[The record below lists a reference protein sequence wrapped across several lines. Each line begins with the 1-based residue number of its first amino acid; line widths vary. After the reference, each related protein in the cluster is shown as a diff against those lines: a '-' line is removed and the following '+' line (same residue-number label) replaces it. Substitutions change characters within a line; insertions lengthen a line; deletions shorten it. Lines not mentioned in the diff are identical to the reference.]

1 MNSGNAEISGTA
13 KEDDLN
19 PIPGTPIALKDP
31 KGNVM
36 ETTTTNEN
44 GGYVFDAVEPGD
56 NIVGEST
63 TISMRKERYLRRPD
77 RVAAD
82 ANTTIEW
89 VGAPSSVNKKM
100 MNNRR
105 DEDCVRD

>member
-1 MNSGNAEISGTA
+1 MEMMTMNE
-13 KEDDLN
+13 
-19 PIPGTPIALKDP
+19 
-31 KGNVM
+31 KG
-36 ETTTTNEN
+36 EYTL
-44 GGYVFDAVEPGD
+44 DAVLEPGD
-56 NIVGEST
+56 NIIGEST
-63 TISMRKERYLRRPD
+63 TISMRKERFLRCPPD